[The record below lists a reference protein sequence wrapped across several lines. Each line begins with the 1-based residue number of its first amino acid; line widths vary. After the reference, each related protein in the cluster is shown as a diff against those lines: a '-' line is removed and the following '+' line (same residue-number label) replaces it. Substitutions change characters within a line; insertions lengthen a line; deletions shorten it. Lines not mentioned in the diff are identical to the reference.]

1 MELELLHL
9 EPGSRP
15 QTQSLL
21 EGNNTITLG

>member
-9 EPGSRP
+9 EPGPWP

-21 EGNNTITLG
+21 KGNKTITLG